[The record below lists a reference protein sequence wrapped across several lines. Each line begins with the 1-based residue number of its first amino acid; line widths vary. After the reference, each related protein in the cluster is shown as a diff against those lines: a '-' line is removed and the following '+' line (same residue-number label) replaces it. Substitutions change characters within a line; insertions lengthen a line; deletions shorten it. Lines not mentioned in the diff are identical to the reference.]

1 MTKCLEKLKNP
12 LFFGYFG
19 PILPFFGRKKEL
31 SEKLGLINFYTITYH
46 FAKNQKK
53 LMSGS

>member
-53 LMSGS
+53 LLSGS